1 MKTLLQLSQGHNIAV
16 SVLQNL
22 EPEERLS
29 VSSFIQN
36 DFQTSIFLINHVS
49 PIKSTLCRMSSD
61 IILPFVKSTTLILV
75 QTVTAGAWHL
85 VTKYK
90 LSSQVLGSLLAG
102 FWLLLLLLNPR
113 PTSGWKQTKK
123 YQHESC
129 VFLVHC
135 FHNVDKSFAGVVL
148 AVGWI
153 GRASWT
159 LLPWGEVFWLSS
171 VLFINNLV
179 FLVFVLIRCSQKA
192 SPPPLYVSQKVVG
205 KIFRV
210 SPQDEHSIGLPTRH
224 PHVRVCPN
232 NR

>member
-113 PTSGWKQTKK
+113 PTSG
-123 YQHESC
+123 
-129 VFLVHC
+129 
-135 FHNVDKSFAGVVL
+135 
-148 AVGWI
+148 
-153 GRASWT
+153 
-159 LLPWGEVFWLSS
+159 
-171 VLFINNLV
+171 
-179 FLVFVLIRCSQKA
+179 
-192 SPPPLYVSQKVVG
+192 
-205 KIFRV
+205 
-210 SPQDEHSIGLPTRH
+210 
-224 PHVRVCPN
+224 
-232 NR
+232 

>member
-1 MKTLLQLSQGHNIAV
+1 MDPIVETVKKKVNLLFAFKTDQQWKIFSSWARATTSQSPCYRTLSLRNA
-16 SVLQNL
+16 SRYL
-22 EPEERLS
+22 
-29 VSSFIQN
+29 SSFKMTFKLQ
-36 DFQTSIFLINHVS
+36 SFLWIMS
-49 PIKSTLCRMSSD
+49 PFFKSTLCHMSIP
-61 IILPFVKSTTLILV
+61 IIFPFVKSTTLILV

-129 VFLVHC
+129 DFLVHC

-159 LLPWGEVFWLSS
+159 
-171 VLFINNLV
+171 
-179 FLVFVLIRCSQKA
+179 
-192 SPPPLYVSQKVVG
+192 
-205 KIFRV
+205 
-210 SPQDEHSIGLPTRH
+210 
-224 PHVRVCPN
+224 
-232 NR
+232 

>member
-113 PTSGWKQTKK
+113 PTSGWKQTNK
-123 YQHESC
+123 YKHGSC
-129 VFLVHC
+129 VLLVHWFFIILTILC
-135 FHNVDKSFAGVVL
+135 RHGSGSWVNWACKLNVVALGGSLLALKFAFYL
-148 AVGWI
+148 STI
-153 GRASWT
+153 RY
-159 LLPWGEVFWLSS
+159 FWFSY
-171 VLFINNLV
+171 
-179 FLVFVLIRCSQKA
+179 C
-192 SPPPLYVSQKVVG
+192 
-205 KIFRV
+205 
-210 SPQDEHSIGLPTRH
+210 
-224 PHVRVCPN
+224 
-232 NR
+232 